1 MIYKVNYQE
10 NKIEVPRRENTKAL
24 YVEADSIVEARSK
37 ISENTPYNIEFIQ
50 EIDGAFLEYEQEN
63 NPDFKV
69 LTF

>member
-37 ISENTPYNIEFIQ
+37 NQ
-50 EIDGAFLEYEQEN
+50 
-63 NPDFKV
+63 
-69 LTF
+69 